1 MDVSAGRAPRVLLTR
16 RLPDDVEAAF
26 AHDVDCVRNATD
38 APMDAAALRD
48 ALRDF
53 DVVVPTVTD
62 RLDAAVLAGG
72 PHRCRLLAN
81 VGAGTDHIDLEA
93 AHRAGIAVTNT
104 PGVLTDDTADLALAL
119 ILMACRRLGEGER
132 LVRAGAW
139 AGWAPTHHLGRT
151 LTGATLGIVGLG
163 RIGQALARR
172 ALACGMRVQA
182 CGAAPDR
189 VRAAIAAD
197 ATLGAVQVAPTRDAL
212 LATSDVV
219 SLHAPSTPATRGMI
233 DAAALARMPRGSVL
247 VNTAR
252 GALVD
257 EDALADALARG
268 HLAAAGLDVHA
279 AEPRVHDRL
288 RAMEC
293 VVLLP
298 HLGSATRET
307 RRAMGM
313 AAHANV
319 LAWRDGRALPSR
331 VR

>member
-1 MDVSAGRAPRVLLTR
+1 MSAPRVLLTR
-16 RLPDDVEAAF
+16 RLPEAVEQAF
-26 AHDVDCVRNATD
+26 ARDFDCVRNADD
-38 APMDAAALRD
+38 APMAADALRAALRD
-48 ALRDF
+48 V

-62 RLDAAVLAGG
+62 RLDAALLDGG

-93 AHRAGIAVTNT
+93 AHRAGLAVTNT
-104 PGVLTDDTADLALAL
+104 PGVLTDDTADVALAL

-139 AGWAPTHHLGRT
+139 HGWAPTHHLGRT
-151 LTGATLGIVGLG
+151 LTGATLGIVGFG

-182 CGAAPDR
+182 CGTTSDR

-197 ATLGAVQVAPTRDAL
+197 ATLGAVRVIATRDEL

-219 SLHAPSTPATRGMI
+219 SLHAPSTPATRGML
-233 DAAALARMPRGSVL
+233 DAAALARMRPGSVL

-257 EDALADALARG
+257 EEALADALARG

-279 AEPRVHDRL
+279 AEPRVHARL
-288 RAMEC
+288 LTLES

-298 HLGSATRET
+298 HLGSATLET
-307 RRAMGM
+307 RTAMGM
-313 AAHANV
+313 MAHANA
-319 LAWRDGRALPSR
+319 LAWRDGRALPTP